1 MGGIDMSDCIFCKIA
16 EGEIPSTLLYESD
29 DVVAF
34 DDISPQAP
42 VHVVIIPRVHYATTL
57 DMADNAPNLFGAM
70 MKAAAQVARDK
81 GFAES
86 GFRLILN
93 TNTDGGQ
100 EIFHV
105 HMHLLGGEYIGP
117 MRTR

>member
-1 MGGIDMSDCIFCKIA
+1 MSDCIFCRIA
-16 EGEIPSTLLYESD
+16 GGEIPANLFYESD

-42 VHVVIIPRVHYATTL
+42 VHVIIIPRRHISTTL
-57 DMADNAPNLFGAM
+57 EMSEKAPELFGSM
-70 MKAAAQVARDK
+70 IKASSEIARKKGVDK
-81 GFAES
+81 S

-93 TNTDGGQ
+93 TNADGGQ

-105 HMHLLGGEYIGP
+105 HMHLMGGEQIGP
-117 MRTR
+117 LRSKS